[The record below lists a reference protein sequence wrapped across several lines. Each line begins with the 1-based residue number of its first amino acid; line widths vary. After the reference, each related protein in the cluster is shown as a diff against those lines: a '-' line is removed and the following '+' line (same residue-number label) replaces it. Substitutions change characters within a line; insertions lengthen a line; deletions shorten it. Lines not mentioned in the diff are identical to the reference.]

1 MYFAG
6 KIKTKKH
13 KYAWKI
19 WDREPDAAYAF
30 WLICGVYIGSLSLI
44 E

>member
-6 KIKTKKH
+6 IIETKNH
-13 KYAWKI
+13 KYAWNI

-30 WLICGVYIGSLSLI
+30 WLICGVYTGSLSPI